1 MLSMSKLLRLIHRPF
16 KDQALLQSLA
26 VLVLV
31 VVVVVR
37 SLVGRF
43 LVVSQGSMRVT
54 HLADHKCHCF
64 SMQERTNN
72 VKDLLLT
79 SAGKGVT
86 AQEQQACTE
95 IHETLTNLVSDVRYL
110 KAAHWSWEGSGDHKR
125 IN

>member
-43 LVVSQGSMRVT
+43 LVVSQGSTRAAQLT
-54 HLADHKCHCF
+54 GHKCHCF

-72 VKDLLLT
+72 
-79 SAGKGVT
+79 SH
-86 AQEQQACTE
+86 
-95 IHETLTNLVSDVRYL
+95 ISNL
-110 KAAHWSWEGSGDHKR
+110 
-125 IN
+125 